1 MRKTRNLRKKK
12 ATKNVASSI
21 IFITVMLVFVGIF
34 TSRINS
40 HKKEDAELEAKEN
53 AYRQMNEKESERTS
67 ELEDRKVRVTTKEYI
82 EEEAREFGLVYPDE
96 IIFKPEPKE

>member
-34 TSRINS
+34 TSRINTL
-40 HKKEDAELEAKEN
+40 KKEYAELESEKN
-53 AYRQMNEKESERTS
+53 AWRQKYEKESERTS
-67 ELEDRKVRVTTKEYI
+67 ELEDRKVQVTTKEYK
-82 EEEAREFGLVYPDE
+82 EEEARKLGLVYPDE
-96 IIFKPEPKE
+96 IIFKPEPKD

>member
-1 MRKTRNLRKKK
+1 MSRTRNLRKKK

-34 TSRINS
+34 TSRINTL
-40 HKKEDAELEAKEN
+40 KKEDAELESKEN
-53 AYRQMNEKESERTS
+53 AYRQMYEKESERTS
-67 ELEDRKVRVTTKEYI
+67 ELEDRKVYVTTKEYI

-96 IIFKPEPKE
+96 IIIKPEPKE